1 MSITDVMDG
10 LGGRLAT
17 ITSPPLRVYDFP
29 ADAITVPAGIVLFPE
44 TLIYDDTMARG
55 ADRATFQL
63 LILVGKVSD
72 RAARDE
78 LALYMAG
85 AGARSIKETVEEDKT
100 LGGAA
105 QTTRVTQATVETF
118 TVGGADYLGC
128 RFTLDVV
135 A

>member
-17 ITSPPLRVYDFP
+17 ITNPPVRVYDFP
-29 ADAITVPAGIVLFPE
+29 ADAVAVPAAVVLFPE
-44 TLIYDDTMARG
+44 TLTYDDTMARG
-55 ADRATFQL
+55 ADRATFQVL
-63 LILVGKVSD
+63 VLVGKVSD
-72 RAARDE
+72 RAARDA

-85 AGARSIKETVEEDKT
+85 TGARSIKTVIEADKT

-105 QTTRVTQATVETF
+105 QTTRVTQAIVETF

-128 RFTLDVV
+128 RFTIDVV